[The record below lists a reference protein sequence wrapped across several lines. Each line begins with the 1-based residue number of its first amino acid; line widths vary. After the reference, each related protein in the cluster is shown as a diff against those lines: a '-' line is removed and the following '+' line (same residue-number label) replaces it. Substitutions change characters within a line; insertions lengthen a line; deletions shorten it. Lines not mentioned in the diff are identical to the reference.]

1 MTLKSFFNFILI
13 VLLVCVP
20 IVLSFWGKMGAAS
33 LSLISLSFG
42 LVFWNLDKFSEFS
55 GAGFAAKLKTAVDD
69 AYAAIDEVKSL
80 ALSISSPVVS
90 LLAIESSFQYL
101 PLKYKLEYAQKIRSS
116 LQELDIEEK
125 RIDETLSTIYRRV
138 EESNTERVL
147 WAMNEKLPPEE
158 KLFKSRED
166 IVTENWPLDA
176 VKRKCTE
183 LGIDVSEE
191 IKDLEYFRETR
202 KLRNPDA
209 WQG

>member
-13 VLLVCVP
+13 LLLVSVP
-20 IVLSFWGKMGAAS
+20 IALSVWGKMGAAS

-42 LVFWNLDKFSEFS
+42 LVFWNLEKFSEFS
-55 GAGFAAKLKTAVDD
+55 GAGFAAKLRTAVDE

-90 LLAIESSFQYL
+90 LMAIESSFQYL
-101 PLKYKLEYAQKIRSS
+101 PLKYKLEYAEKISSS
-116 LQELDIEEK
+116 LHELDIEKE
-125 RIDETLSTIYRRV
+125 RIDETLSTIYGRV
-138 EESNTERVL
+138 EQRHIEKIL
-147 WAMNEKLPPEE
+147 WAMNEKLPQEE
-158 KLFKSRED
+158 KLFQSRGEIVPED
-166 IVTENWPLDA
+166 WPLDA

-183 LGIDVSEE
+183 LGVDVSEE
-191 IKDLEYFRETR
+191 IKDLEYFKETR